1 MTTSID
7 FKTLLDVLDGVPVGI
22 AASSQGIPIYSN
34 RQAMTHAAFA
44 AGQGVTGRDP
54 VISEQHVSLSIG
66 GVPHQVRLSLDVTE
80 QRTLED
86 ALFQRAYFDG
96 LTGLPNRGLLER
108 SVEALVG
115 SGPEATFALAFIDLD
130 GFKNINDYYGHAVGD
145 ALLVK
150 IAERLGGE
158 LGSVDLMARVGGDEF
173 VLLLSPSGPVEEI
186 AARVEHFLA
195 RLKEPYFIDGS
206 EIFISGSVG
215 VSLYPADGRSYDA
228 LCSNADRA
236 MYRIKGTTKGSVQF
250 YSPGVDHAASERMK
264 IEQRLR
270 LAVRDRRL
278 RCAYQPKVDFRTNDV
293 VGVEVLL
300 RWVDEEGAIQPP
312 GDFVNLA
319 VELGLMD
326 EITHLVLAE
335 AAGAIDRI
343 NDAFGPTS
351 TISLNVAARQADE
364 PLFMRSLVDAIEA
377 TGFARRFMIELTE
390 EAFLSKRRFQTQVLP
405 MIREVGARVS
415 IDDFG
420 VGYSSLSALA
430 DITADEIKVD
440 RSFITA
446 IDQRPRSQSILKAI
460 ESLADALD
468 MSIIVEGVETAGEL
482 LYLQAATRIRLAQGY
497 YFAKP
502 MFLEDIAARIPDLA
516 LRPAPAPSRNPL
528 LRAAASRT
536 FSA

>member
-1 MTTSID
+1 MTKSID
-7 FKTLLDVLDGVPVGI
+7 FETLLEVLDRLPVGI
-22 AASSQGIPIYSN
+22 TASSQDLQIYSN
-34 RQAMTHAAFA
+34 RQGGTHAAMLASQGGA
-44 AGQGVTGRDP
+44 AASTHA
-54 VISEQHVSLSIG
+54 INEQTLSLSIG
-66 GVPHQVRLSLDVTE
+66 GITHDVRLTLDVSE
-80 QRTLED
+80 QRALED
-86 ALFQRAYFDG
+86 DLFRRAYFDG
-96 LTGLPNRGLLER
+96 LTGLPNRGLLDR
-108 SVEALVG
+108 SVGALIEA
-115 SGPEATFALAFIDLD
+115 GPETTFALAFLDLD

-150 IAERLGGE
+150 IAERLCHE
-158 LGSVDLMARVGGDEF
+158 LRPVDLMARVGGDEF
-173 VLLLSPSGPVEEI
+173 VLLLSPAEEVDAI
-186 AARVEHFLA
+186 AARVEHFLS
-195 RLKEPYFIDGS
+195 RLMEPYFIDGS
-206 EIFISGSVG
+206 EIFISASVG
-215 VSLYPADGRSYDA
+215 VSLYPVHGRSYEA
-228 LCSNADRA
+228 LCTNADRA

-250 YSPGVDHAASERMK
+250 YSPGVDHAATERMK
-264 IEQRLR
+264 VEQRLR

-312 GDFVNLA
+312 GDFINLA

-335 AAGAIDRI
+335 ATGAIDRI
-343 NDAFGPTS
+343 NEAFGTTS

-364 PLFMRSLVDAIEA
+364 PTFMRSLVDAIDA
-377 TGFARRFMIELTE
+377 TGLARRFMIELTE
-390 EAFLSKRRFQTQVLP
+390 EAFLSKSRFQTQVLP

-446 IDQRPRSQSILKAI
+446 IHQRPRSQSILKTI
-460 ESLADALD
+460 ESLAEALD
-468 MSIIVEGVETAGEL
+468 MSIIVEGVECVEEL
-482 LYLQAATRIRLAQGY
+482 LYLQGATRIRLAQGY

-502 MFLEDIAARIPDLA
+502 MFLDEIAGTPDRS
-516 LRPAPAPSRNPL
+516 LRQPPIPSRLPL
-528 LRAAASRT
+528 FRAVG
-536 FSA
+536 

>member
-7 FKTLLDVLDGVPVGI
+7 FETLLEVLDGLPVGI
-22 AASSQGIPIYSN
+22 AASSQDRPIYANS
-34 RQAMTHAAFA
+34 RGMAHALLA
-44 AGQGVTGRDP
+44 ARSSAATLDRT
-54 VISEQHVSLSIG
+54 ISEQQLSLSIG
-66 GVPHQVRLSLDVTE
+66 GVPHQIRLSLDVTE
-80 QRTLED
+80 QRALED
-86 ALFQRAYFDG
+86 DLFQRAYFDG
-96 LTGLPNRGLLER
+96 LTGLPNRGLLDR
-108 SVEALVG
+108 SVAGLIET
-115 SGPEATFALAFIDLD
+115 GPETTFALAFLDLD

-150 IAERLGGE
+150 IAQRLSGE
-158 LGSVDLMARVGGDEF
+158 LRNVDLMARVGGDEF
-173 VLLLSPSGPVEEI
+173 VLLLSPAGLVEEV
-186 AARVEHFLA
+186 AARVEHFLS

-206 EIFISGSVG
+206 EIFISASVG

-228 LCSNADRA
+228 LCTNADRA

-264 IEQRLR
+264 VEQRLR

-335 AAGAIDRI
+335 ATGAIDRI
-343 NDAFGPTS
+343 NDVFGSTS

-364 PLFMRSLVDAIEA
+364 PLFMRSLVDAIGA
-377 TGFARRFMIELTE
+377 TGFAKRFMIELTE
-390 EAFLSKRRFQTQVLP
+390 EAFLSKSRFQTQVLP

-446 IDQRPRSQSILKAI
+446 IHQRPRSQSILKTI
-460 ESLADALD
+460 ESLAEALD
-468 MSIIVEGVETAGEL
+468 MSIIVEGVESIEEL
-482 LYLQAATRIRLAQGY
+482 LYLQGATRIRLAQGY

-502 MFLEDIAARIPDLA
+502 MFLDELTAKTPDLF
-516 LRPAPAPSRNPL
+516 LRRAPASSRGHMV
-528 LRAAASRT
+528 RAVGSRAS
-536 FSA
+536 SQ